1 MEKLPSEIYYDML
14 REELKRSY
22 AIATNARK
30 QGFDPT
36 DEVEVKI
43 AKDVAARV
51 EGIVGP
57 PGVEEVI
64 RALEKN
70 GMNREDIAFEVARKI
85 AGGELIKGN
94 KEILIEQAVRS
105 ALGIITEG
113 VLVAPTEGIA
123 KVKIKQNPDG
133 SDYVA
138 VYYAGP
144 IRSAGGTAAAM
155 SLMFADVARRVCG
168 VGDYRATETQTMR
181 YLEEVGL
188 YESRVAHLQ
197 YMPPEEHMKIITS
210 SCPVC
215 IDGEPSEEIEVSTY
229 RGVSGVETDRVRGGV
244 PLVLCEGVAAKAAKL
259 NKYSK
264 KLKLGWDFLEKVIK
278 VKTKQDKIEVKADN
292 TYLEGLVA
300 GRPVFSH
307 PSIAGGFRLRYG
319 RSETNSLMG
328 KNIHPATMIL
338 LDNFL
343 AFGTQ
348 MKIERPGKGCVVA
361 SHNNIEPP
369 VVKLKNGRVT
379 KVRTVEEA
387 HALKRDVASVLFLG
401 DMLSTYG
408 DFLKSNHPLI
418 PSGYCVEW
426 WEAEIESKNLTP
438 PQTKDAKSLF
448 EFSKTHNVPVH
459 PDYTYPWHDL
469 DAKKIKD
476 LAEWLAQAVIESDGK
491 KITQMK
497 LPLPGA
503 KAALEDLLIEHH
515 IVDNHAIISSDDA
528 YSLLSSIGADFQ
540 FSNNSKIDI
549 SAFLNHW
556 SDQIKP
562 LDLVNKFAHIK
573 AKAPTYIGARMGR
586 PEKAKERKMDGSPHV
601 LFPTGSFKNR
611 SVTKHYRLL
620 RSQENEHTLLLEI
633 ARYRCH
639 KCNRICFTRRCD
651 VCSGQAHAELVCQKC
666 GRSVTTEMHCDFKTL
681 SYDKRP
687 VDVVALYEAVGSKL
701 GFTPDEVKGIKGLSN
716 PTKVAE
722 RLEKGFLRAKHDVYV
737 FRDGTCRFDATDVP
751 LTHFVPR
758 QVGLSLKKA
767 KELGYTK
774 DYRGNPIMSDEQII
788 PLKHQDIVLAENG
801 VQYLLKVANFIDDML
816 INLYGLRPFYSIKN
830 REDLIGHLCV
840 GLSPHTS
847 AGALCRII
855 GFTRANVGYGH
866 PYFHTAK
873 RRNCDADEDCIML
886 LMDALINFS
895 RKFLSEMR
903 GGTMDA
909 PLVLSLEINPK
920 EVDDESHSIEYVTKY
935 PLEFYLA
942 AEKITAPS
950 DVKLR
955 TVKDVLGTEEQY
967 ELPLTHPGGS
977 IDSGNI
983 RTAYVELESIPDKIN
998 IQFSLQEKI
1007 KAVDSKDA
1015 AERLILSHFIPDLYG
1030 NLRSFSRQTF
1040 RCVSCNTIARRPPL
1054 SGKCGRC
1061 GGNLLLTINKGGIQ
1075 KYLSISSDIVKRYGL
1090 PLYLKQRLELLEK
1103 EIKSIFDDDKIKQL
1117 GLSDFL

>member
-343 AFGTQ
+343 AF
-348 MKIERPGKGCVVA
+348 
-361 SHNNIEPP
+361 
-369 VVKLKNGRVT
+369 
-379 KVRTVEEA
+379 
-387 HALKRDVASVLFLG
+387 
-401 DMLSTYG
+401 
-408 DFLKSNHPLI
+408 
-418 PSGYCVEW
+418 
-426 WEAEIESKNLTP
+426 
-438 PQTKDAKSLF
+438 
-448 EFSKTHNVPVH
+448 
-459 PDYTYPWHDL
+459 
-469 DAKKIKD
+469 
-476 LAEWLAQAVIESDGK
+476 
-491 KITQMK
+491 
-497 LPLPGA
+497 
-503 KAALEDLLIEHH
+503 EH
-515 IVDNHAIISSDDA
+515 
-528 YSLLSSIGADFQ
+528 
-540 FSNNSKIDI
+540 
-549 SAFLNHW
+549 
-556 SDQIKP
+556 
-562 LDLVNKFAHIK
+562 
-573 AKAPTYIGARMGR
+573 
-586 PEKAKERKMDGSPHV
+586 
-601 LFPTGSFKNR
+601 
-611 SVTKHYRLL
+611 
-620 RSQENEHTLLLEI
+620 
-633 ARYRCH
+633 
-639 KCNRICFTRRCD
+639 
-651 VCSGQAHAELVCQKC
+651 
-666 GRSVTTEMHCDFKTL
+666 
-681 SYDKRP
+681 
-687 VDVVALYEAVGSKL
+687 
-701 GFTPDEVKGIKGLSN
+701 
-716 PTKVAE
+716 
-722 RLEKGFLRAKHDVYV
+722 
-737 FRDGTCRFDATDVP
+737 
-751 LTHFVPR
+751 
-758 QVGLSLKKA
+758 
-767 KELGYTK
+767 
-774 DYRGNPIMSDEQII
+774 
-788 PLKHQDIVLAENG
+788 
-801 VQYLLKVANFIDDML
+801 
-816 INLYGLRPFYSIKN
+816 
-830 REDLIGHLCV
+830 
-840 GLSPHTS
+840 
-847 AGALCRII
+847 
-855 GFTRANVGYGH
+855 
-866 PYFHTAK
+866 
-873 RRNCDADEDCIML
+873 
-886 LMDALINFS
+886 
-895 RKFLSEMR
+895 
-903 GGTMDA
+903 
-909 PLVLSLEINPK
+909 
-920 EVDDESHSIEYVTKY
+920 
-935 PLEFYLA
+935 
-942 AEKITAPS
+942 
-950 DVKLR
+950 
-955 TVKDVLGTEEQY
+955 
-967 ELPLTHPGGS
+967 
-977 IDSGNI
+977 
-983 RTAYVELESIPDKIN
+983 
-998 IQFSLQEKI
+998 
-1007 KAVDSKDA
+1007 
-1015 AERLILSHFIPDLYG
+1015 
-1030 NLRSFSRQTF
+1030 
-1040 RCVSCNTIARRPPL
+1040 
-1054 SGKCGRC
+1054 
-1061 GGNLLLTINKGGIQ
+1061 
-1075 KYLSISSDIVKRYGL
+1075 
-1090 PLYLKQRLELLEK
+1090 
-1103 EIKSIFDDDKIKQL
+1103 IF
-1117 GLSDFL
+1117 